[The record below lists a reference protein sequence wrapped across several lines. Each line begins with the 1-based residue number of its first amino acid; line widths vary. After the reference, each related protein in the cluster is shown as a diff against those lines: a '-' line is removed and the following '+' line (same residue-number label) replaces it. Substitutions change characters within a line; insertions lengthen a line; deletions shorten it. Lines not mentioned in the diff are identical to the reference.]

1 MESVIL
7 IIKENLKNET
17 ENENEEKQ
25 NSKHHSHS
33 ASRSV
38 LYPGRES
45 NPHSEELDFE
55 SSASTNSATWACFQL
70 TSS

>member
-1 MESVIL
+1 MKMKSVIL

-45 NPHSEELDFE
+45 NPHSRGTGF
-55 SSASTNSATWACFQL
+55 
-70 TSS
+70 

>member
-1 MESVIL
+1 MPIDF
-7 IIKENLKNET
+7 IKNSEY

-45 NPHSEELDFE
+45 NPHSNGTGF
-55 SSASTNSATWACFQL
+55 
-70 TSS
+70 